1 MRGVGGGMIEA
12 VVFDMDGV
20 LIDSEPVWERV
31 RRRFVA
37 DHGGRWADDTQDRLM
52 GMSTA
57 EWSAYLASDLGVT
70 GLTPRQVA
78 ERVITAMAGEYS
90 RHLPLLPG
98 AIGAVRA
105 LAARWPLAVA
115 SSSPRSL
122 IETVLAAADLGSA
135 FAALVSSE
143 EVPRGKPAPDVYL
156 AAADRLSAAPTACA
170 GVEDSSNG
178 LRAAVA
184 AGLTVI
190 AIPRPEYPPAADAL
204 AAARLILPSLT
215 VLTPDTIEAL
225 S

>member
-1 MRGVGGGMIEA
+1 
-12 VVFDMDGV
+12 MDGV

-57 EWSAYLASDLGVT
+57 EWSAYLATDLGIT

-78 ERVITAMAGEYS
+78 DQVITAMADEYS

-98 AIGAVRA
+98 ALGAVRA
-105 LAARWPLAVA
+105 LAGRWPLAVA

-122 IETVLAAADLGSA
+122 IETVLATADLESA
-135 FAALVSSE
+135 FAATVSSE

-156 AAADRLSAAPTACA
+156 AAAERLATAPTACA

-204 AAARLILPSLT
+204 AAARLVLPSLT
-215 VLTPDTIEAL
+215 VLTPDTIDGL